1 MFIIKVKS
9 NYGQHEGGRVILRR
23 PQDPPFEIDPDK
35 GHELIDRGIAVL
47 VSSSSFE
54 DEEEQGPDLRKLKV
68 AELRELATKSGIE
81 NVETMRKDD
90 LIAALEALESD
101 IPTVNP
107 EHGIE

>member
-1 MFIIKVKS
+1 M
-9 NYGQHEGGRVILRR
+9 
-23 PQDPPFEIDPDK
+23 
-35 GHELIDRGIAVL
+35 
-47 VSSSSFE
+47 
-54 DEEEQGPDLRKLKV
+54 RKLKV

-90 LIAALEALESD
+90 LIAALEALEAD